1 MKNRHLL
8 QVRLKC
14 SLRPEPHQPKKVLNW
29 LTSFVVIHSSST
41 SQAARC
47 QTKRLVNPQQLKDL
61 IPPLA
66 VLVRTGIE
74 QRLVERCAF
83 NCLGENF
90 GCLRVDDLH
99 VLNPSS
105 LSKLTFK
112 ASKPQK
118 HWGARRLADIKRLKP
133 WHQPKTTTSYATQLS
148 TFRRPELLE
157 LELGS
162 AWAKS
167 LPFVNHFAGRK
178 HDRSACRYPPL
189 YG

>member
-29 LTSFVVIHSSST
+29 LTSFVVIHSGST
-41 SQAARC
+41 SQAARR

-61 IPPLA
+61 ILPLA

-90 GCLRVDDLH
+90 GCLCVHDLH

-112 ASKPQK
+112 APKPQK
-118 HWGARRLADIKRLKP
+118 HWGARIVSSRSQKHESHP
-133 WHQPKTTTSYATQLS
+133 SPGFHWGGN
-148 TFRRPELLE
+148 LL
-157 LELGS
+157 
-162 AWAKS
+162 WWI
-167 LPFVNHFAGRK
+167 P
-178 HDRSACRYPPL
+178 
-189 YG
+189 